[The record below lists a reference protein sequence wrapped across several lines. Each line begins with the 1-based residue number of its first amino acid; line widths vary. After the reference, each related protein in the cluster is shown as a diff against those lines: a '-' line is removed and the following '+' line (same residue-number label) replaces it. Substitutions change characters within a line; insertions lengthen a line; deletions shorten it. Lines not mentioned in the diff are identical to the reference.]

1 MLCCPLISIIMM
13 KQLPILS
20 LYLVEKED
28 IVLSYDGLLNSCLQI
43 IKQAEQLPA
52 HQQWEKFPQQVR

>member
-1 MLCCPLISIIMM
+1 MM